1 MEANVKSNETL
12 SYMIYMANRWG
23 KDEAVKIYGEM
34 LGNHIWEKYMSYAN
48 SSGMYAA
55 YAKLVF
61 ELDSDNL
68 KLLLDRA
75 TSIYDGS
82 KYRK

>member
-1 MEANVKSNETL
+1 MRSNETL

-23 KDEAVKIYGEM
+23 QDEAQKVFGEM
-34 LGNHIWEKYMSYAN
+34 LGNHIWSKYMSYAN
-48 SSGMYAA
+48 SEGRYAA

-75 TSIYDGS
+75 TSIYDGRR
-82 KYRK
+82 YRKQS